1 MATKG
6 GALRLMMKSVFRP
19 AAGLL
24 AAAISTLAMLA
35 SAPAPAMAQAAHES
49 AAGVMIGPV
58 SGLPVPRFVSLK
70 ASKVYVRRGPTKD
83 HPVAY
88 IYRRAGEPVE
98 ITAEYDNW
106 RRIRDSEGAEGWV
119 WHSLLSGRRTALV
132 APWSKDAALP
142 IHVSAGGDSRTSA
155 RLEPKVL
162 VEVRRCDGAWCRVE
176 GDGFD
181 GWIEQERLWG
191 VYPGERFD

>member
-6 GALRLMMKSVFRP
+6 GALRPMMKSLFRP

-24 AAAISTLAMLA
+24 VAAAFALP
-35 SAPAPAMAQAAHES
+35 APAPALAQAARES
-49 AAGVMIGPV
+49 PAGVMIGPA
-58 SGLPVPRFVSLK
+58 SGLPVPRYVSLK
-70 ASKVYVRRGPTKD
+70 ASKAYVRRGPTKE

-132 APWSKDAALP
+132 APWSKDPALP
-142 IHVSAGGDSRTSA
+142 IRVSAAEDSRASA

-162 VEVRRCDGAWCRVE
+162 VEVRRCDGSWCRVE